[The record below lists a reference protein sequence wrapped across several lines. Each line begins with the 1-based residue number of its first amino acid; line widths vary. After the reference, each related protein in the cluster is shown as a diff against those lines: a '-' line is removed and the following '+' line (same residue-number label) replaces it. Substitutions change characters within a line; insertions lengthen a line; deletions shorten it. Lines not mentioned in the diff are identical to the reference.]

1 METRVRFAPSPTGYL
16 HIGSARTALFNYLYA
31 RHVGGKFLLRIE
43 DTDLARST
51 DESTRSILEG
61 LKWLE
66 LDHDEEIVFQSDNAE
81 KHRETARKLLAEGK
95 AYRDFT
101 PKAEPNDANVKDAI
115 KERARANQGEK
126 NMRDNEYRDLS
137 KEESDA
143 KAAAGELFAIR
154 LKVPDVRTGSYSDWA
169 SSSGKTSF
177 EDAVYGL
184 QERDHKETE
193 DLVLLRSDG
202 HPLYNLAVVC
212 DDIEMQITHVIRGQ
226 DHLTNTHKQ
235 ILIYEALGIAPPTFA
250 HLPLIMAPNKGKLS
264 KRKHGEVVSMTTYRD
279 AGFLAVAFRNFLA
292 LLGWS
297 AGEEKEIYSLNE
309 LIEKF
314 SLEGIHRS
322 NAVFNF
328 TENDPRKWTDDKA
341 LWMNAEYIR
350 TMPLAQLLPFVKN
363 ELKANKLWREE
374 YAPDGRALT
383 TSISSTRSQAFE
395 ATTELS
401 DRPESIAIDRP
412 RHGSHDWFVNTVDL
426 IRTRFFTLKDF
437 STQGR
442 AYFSEDYDFDPA
454 AIAKNLT
461 KFPELREWLPEL
473 ADRFEAELGDTARSL
488 QADETSSEN
497 AAWPLTDACC
507 SDRFVEPNIELVVK
521 AFSEEKG
528 AKLGVIMNGSRT
540 LLTGV
545 AVGPSMLSVFE
556 TIGLERTIMR
566 LRSQVA
572 WNG

>member
-1 METRVRFAPSPTGYL
+1 MTTRVRFAPSPTGYL

-31 RHVGGKFLLRIE
+31 RHTGGKFLLRIE

-51 DESTRSILEG
+51 EESTRSILDG
-61 LKWLE
+61 LEWLGFAP
-66 LDHDEEIVFQSDNAE
+66 DEEIVFQSDNAD

-101 PKAEPNDANVKDAI
+101 PKEAPSDANVKDAI
-115 KERARANQGEK
+115 KERARAQGADK
-126 NMRDNEYRDLS
+126 NMRDNPFRDLPR
-137 KEESDA
+137 EESDA
-143 KAAAGELFAIR
+143 RAAAGEPFAIR
-154 LKVPDVRTGSYSDWA
+154 LKVAEHGRTAFD
-169 SSSGKTSF
+169 
-177 EDAVYGL
+177 DQVYGL
-184 QERDHKETE
+184 QERDYAEIE

-235 ILIYEALGIAPPTFA
+235 ILIYEALGVPPPTFA

-279 AGFLAVAFRNFLA
+279 AGFLPEAFRNSLA

-297 AGEEKEIYSLNE
+297 AGEEQEIYTLDE

-328 TENDPRKWTDDKA
+328 SPDDPRKWTDDKA
-341 LWMNAEYIR
+341 IWMNAEYIR
-350 TMPLAQLLPFVKN
+350 TMPLDELLPHVKA
-363 ELKANKLWREE
+363 ELKAAKLWKDE
-374 YAPDGRALT
+374 YADDLPDTDDPAFANSLQLIADSYSANSPIDSTAWFLHTIDVIRA
-383 TSISSTRSQAFE
+383 
-395 ATTELS
+395 
-401 DRPESIAIDRP
+401 
-412 RHGSHDWFVNTVDL
+412 
-426 IRTRFFTLKDF
+426 RFFTLKDF
-437 STQGR
+437 SSQGR
-442 AYFSEDYDFDPA
+442 AYFSEDYDFDPS

-473 ADRFEAELGDTARSL
+473 ADRFETEFDG
-488 QADETSSEN
+488 ADSPPADAGGSDNEVAGLPYSE
-497 AAWPLTDACC
+497 A
-507 SDRFVEPNIELVVK
+507 NIETVVK
-521 AFSEEKG
+521 AFTEEKG
-528 AKLGVIMNGSRT
+528 TKLGVIMNGART

-556 TIGLERTIMR
+556 IIGLERTLMR

-572 WNG
+572 WNS